1 MHRSPTPCPRPC
13 RVSPPD
19 AAGPPPLVVGLI
31 GPTGSGKSAA
41 AMAAALGVDVPVEV
55 VAVDAFTVYRGMDI
69 GTATPS
75 VQDRA
80 LVPHHMVDRLDPE
93 QECTI
98 GWFQPAARAAIA
110 GVHARGAMPLLVGG
124 SGLYWRAVVDPLEM
138 PPTDPDVRAAV
149 EARWAADPPAG
160 HAHLATLDPA
170 AASRIEPDN
179 LRRTVRAL
187 EVIELTG
194 RRFSDFRTTWEDH
207 EAIYPGLQVVGVEV
221 DRPTLGERIAAR
233 THAMLA
239 AGWLE
244 EARTLIDRD
253 LSASAAQAIGYAELF
268 AVLRGERDLADAT
281 EAIIT
286 RTRRFATRQQR
297 WFARDPRVRWTPPE
311 QAAAAVT
318 ALLRSQG

>member
-1 MHRSPTPCPRPC
+1 M
-13 RVSPPD
+13 SPPD
-19 AAGPPPLVVGLI
+19 PAGPPPLVVGLI

-41 AMAAALGVDVPVEV
+41 AMAAAIEVDVPVEV
-55 VAVDAFTVYRGMDI
+55 VAVDAFTIYRGMDI
-69 GTATPS
+69 GTATPTAE
-75 VQDRA
+75 DRA
-80 LVPHHMVDRLDPE
+80 RVPHHMVDRLEPE
-93 QECTI
+93 EESTI
-98 GWFQPAARAAIA
+98 GWFQPAARQAIA
-110 GVHARGAMPLLVGG
+110 EVHGRGAVPLLVGG

-138 PPTDPDVRAAV
+138 PPTDADVRAAV
-149 EARWAADPPAG
+149 AARWAEDPPAG

-194 RRFSDFRTTWEDH
+194 RRFSDFRTTWDDH
-207 EAIYPGLQVVGVEV
+207 EAIYPGLQVIGVEV

-233 THAMLA
+233 TRAMLA

-253 LSASAAQAIGYAELF
+253 LSSSAAQAIGYAELF
-268 AVLRGERDLADAT
+268 AVLRGERGLADAT

-297 WFARDPRVRWTPPE
+297 WFARDPRVRWAPPE
-311 QAAAAVT
+311 HAATAVT
-318 ALLRSQG
+318 GVLRNRG

>member
-1 MHRSPTPCPRPC
+1 M
-13 RVSPPD
+13 SPPD
-19 AAGPPPLVVGLI
+19 PSAPLVVGLI

-41 AMAAALGVDVPVEV
+41 AMAAAAASPVPVEI
-55 VAVDAFTVYRGMDI
+55 VAVDAFTIYRGMDI
-69 GTATPS
+69 GTATPTAE
-75 VQDRA
+75 DRA
-80 LVPHHMVDRLDPE
+80 RVPHHMVDRLEPE
-93 QECTI
+93 EESTI
-98 GWFQPAARAAIA
+98 GWFQPTAREAIA
-110 GVHARGAMPLLVGG
+110 QVHARGAVPLLVGG

-138 PPTDPDVRAAV
+138 PPTDADVRAAV
-149 EARWAADPPAG
+149 EARWAEDPPAG
-160 HAHLATLDPA
+160 HAHLATLDPE

-194 RRFSDFRTTWEDH
+194 RRFSDFRTTWDDH
-207 EAIYPGLQVVGVEV
+207 EAVYPGLQVVGVEV

-244 EARTLIDRD
+244 EARGLADRD
-253 LSASAAQAIGYAELF
+253 LSASAGQAIGYAELF
-268 AVLRGERDLADAT
+268 AVLRGERDLAEAT

-318 ALLRSQG
+318 ALLHAPR